1 MSSLNDWGVIFRLKL
16 YVEQLIMNDTAIGQ
30 TVRRVGS
37 YFEIIFYMNV

>member
-1 MSSLNDWGVIFRLKL
+1 
-16 YVEQLIMNDTAIGQ
+16 MNDTAIGQ